1 MKTII
6 DTVTTP
12 PELFR
17 EILDKIWEIKNL
29 PNTNDYLMVESYLVD
44 VLMEFFCEEKG
55 TLNEYHLN
63 TILCLLLPQNGRE
76 ANLRIKYIGDTAL
89 LVSGVFTAQQMI
101 SHRILGTEYYIRTAA
116 TAYQKLYERI
126 IKETG
131 EAVVF
136 NVLAADIQ
144 KFVQALS
151 HVLVEGN
158 ICIELDVVAAVWK
171 RYVNTGDQKNLQWL
185 REQGIYIPEKD
196 ILQ

>member
-1 MKTII
+1 MKPII

-17 EILDKIWEIKNL
+17 ELLDKIWEVQNL
-29 PNTNDYLMVESYLVD
+29 PLTNDYLMVESYLVD
-44 VLMEFFCEEKG
+44 VLMEFFCKEKG
-55 TLNEYHLN
+55 VLNEYHLN
-63 TILCLLLPQNGRE
+63 TILYLLLPQNGRE

-89 LVSGVFTAQQMI
+89 LVSGVFTAQKLI
-101 SHRILGTEYYIRTAA
+101 SHRILGTEYYIQTAA

-126 IKETG
+126 IREVG
-131 EAVVF
+131 QAVTF
-136 NVLAADIQ
+136 NTLAADIH
-144 KFVQALS
+144 KFVRVFS

-158 ICIELDVVAAVWK
+158 VGIELEVVTAVWK
-171 RYVNTGDQKNLQWL
+171 RYVNTGDQKNLEWL

>member
-1 MKTII
+1 MKLVI
-6 DTVTTP
+6 DTITTP

-17 EILDKIWEIKNL
+17 ELLDKIWEIQNL
-29 PNTNDYLMVESYLVD
+29 PKTNDYLVVEGYLVD
-44 VLMEFFCEEKG
+44 VLMEFFYKEKG
-55 TLNEYHLN
+55 DLNEYHLN
-63 TILCLLLPQNGRE
+63 TILYLLLPQNGRE

-89 LVSGVFTAQQMI
+89 LISGVFTAQKLI

-126 IKETG
+126 IKEVG

-136 NVLAADIQ
+136 NTLASDIQ
-144 KFVQALS
+144 KFVQVLS
-151 HVLVEGN
+151 CVLVEGN
-158 ICIELDVVAAVWK
+158 VSMELDVIAAVWK
-171 RYVNTGDQKNLQWL
+171 RYVDTGDQKNLQWL